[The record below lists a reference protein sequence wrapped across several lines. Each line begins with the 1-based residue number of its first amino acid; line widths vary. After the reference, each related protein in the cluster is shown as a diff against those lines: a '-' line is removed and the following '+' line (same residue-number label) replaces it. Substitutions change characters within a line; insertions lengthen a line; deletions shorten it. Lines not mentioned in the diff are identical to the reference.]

1 MGTFLY
7 RVMGA
12 ATLDA
17 GMYES
22 IEHDRRTT
30 RQAFAV
36 VILAS
41 VAAGIGSSG
50 LSMPAGRTIAIV
62 TIGALVAWL
71 AWAVLIVR
79 IGGRHLPERDTEVSL
94 GEMMR
99 TIGFAAAPG
108 WLQALAA
115 FPEISRPVYVI
126 SWAWMVA
133 AMVVAVKHALD
144 YRSLTRA
151 IIVTAF
157 AFALVAA
164 FAVLF
169 SVLFGPDAAA

>member
-17 GMYES
+17 GMYET

-30 RQAFAV
+30 RQAFFVV
-36 VILAS
+36 VIAS
-41 VAAGIGSSG
+41 LAAGIGSSG
-50 LSMPAGRTIAIV
+50 IDAPAGKTIAIV
-62 TIGALVAWL
+62 TIIALVAWL

-79 IGGRHLPERDTEVSL
+79 IGGRHLPERGTQVSL
-94 GEMMR
+94 GEVMR
-99 TIGFAAAPG
+99 TVGFAAAPG
-108 WLQALAA
+108 WLQVFAI
-115 FPEISRPVYVI
+115 FPEIARPVYIV
-126 SWAWMVA
+126 SWAWMIA

-144 YRSLTRA
+144 YRSTTRT
-151 IIVTAF
+151 IVVTAF

-169 SVLFGPDAAA
+169 SALFGPQAA